1 MFEAQRADDEEAAA
15 SLAQLD
21 TARRDSFITLE
32 AANVADGAK
41 AELVQD
47 ALRAAQAAE
56 EEASARATA
65 AAIAAQLAA
74 DDAECLR
81 RAAVKEAEEAED
93 SAVACGVCLE
103 ERELTQLNC
112 NTQRSSKCKLCNTCF
127 NRCAGKC
134 PFCRGECRR

>member
-1 MFEAQRADDEEAAA
+1 MSSILGHELE
-15 SLAQLD
+15 

-32 AANVADGAK
+32 AADAADGAE
-41 AELVQD
+41 AELIQD
-47 ALRAAQAAE
+47 ALRAADAAE

-81 RAAVKEAEEAED
+81 RAAVKEAEEAKD
-93 SAVACGVCLE
+93 SAVTCGVCFE
-103 ERELTQLNC
+103 EGELIQLNC
-112 NTQRSSKCKLCNTCF
+112 STQRSSKCKLCNACV

-134 PFCRGECRR
+134 PFCRGEYQQ